1 MTCIVCAWLQRVLL
15 GKTLDQSPAVLKHR
29 HEIFSDQ
36 ESAMIKEFLTRI
48 WGKYP
53 KNQVYCDYVVQVVDG
68 NTLQT
73 QKVNTRK
80 TPVVKLNAFLR
91 IQPAFGSAATTI
103 VAPVEF
109 NRDDR
114 LRIV

>member
-1 MTCIVCAWLQRVLL
+1 
-15 GKTLDQSPAVLKHR
+15 
-29 HEIFSDQ
+29 
-36 ESAMIKEFLTRI
+36 MIKGFLTRI
-48 WGKYP
+48 LGKYP
-53 KNQVYCDYVVQVVDG
+53 KNQVYNDYVVQVVDG

-80 TPVVKLNAFLR
+80 TPVAKLNAGHR
-91 IQPAFGSAATTI
+91 IQSTFGSAATTI

-114 LRIV
+114 LRIA

>member
-1 MTCIVCAWLQRVLL
+1 
-15 GKTLDQSPAVLKHR
+15 
-29 HEIFSDQ
+29 
-36 ESAMIKEFLTRI
+36 MIKESLTRI
-48 WGKYP
+48 LGKDP
-53 KNQVYCDYVVQVVDG
+53 ENQVYCDYVVDG

-80 TPVVKLNAFLR
+80 TPVVKLNADLR

-109 NRDDR
+109 NRENR